1 MNDSSCFHCG
11 DQCTPP
17 VIDHDDKQ
25 FCCHGCKTVYG
36 IISENNLTEFYE
48 IERNSGISQKN
59 NTGLNTDFLLDEQFS
74 KRYITY
80 QDDEKVNTTL
90 HIPEIHCNSCIW
102 LLEKLPELNT
112 HVFSSRVNFLTKELD
127 ISFSTDTDLKSI
139 VELLITLGYTPTFTL
154 ENKKRDDS
162 YMKSLIIRLGVAGFC
177 FGNIML
183 LSFPEYISTEISED
197 FNYLFKRLSI
207 LLSIPVLFYGSDVYL
222 KSAYHAIKNKG
233 VNLDVPISIG
243 IISLYCYSLYQI
255 LVIDGV
261 GYLDSF
267 AGLVFFL
274 LIGRVFQHKT
284 YSHLSFV
291 RDYTSYF
298 PISVT
303 KVNGEKEQSIPF
315 DDIEIGDELLI
326 RNGEII
332 PSDAILMSDT
342 ASLDFSFVTGESN
355 KVSKQQH
362 DKLYAGGKNVGAS
375 FLISVTQNPS
385 KSYFIKLWNNFDKK
399 TKHSFLD
406 EKVEGLSKYF
416 TIIVLAI
423 AFITLGF
430 WWSTS
435 PTIAIKSFVSVLIV
449 ACPCALALSIPFTFG
464 NAIRLMG
471 NVHFYLKNINVIES
485 LNRVSH
491 LVFDKT
497 GTLTDIN
504 QMEVRYEGISLTQSE
519 EEAIAAVCYQSS
531 HPLSVQISTILN
543 KSSQA
548 EISDF
553 QDIKGK
559 GLIAKTAIGEVK
571 IGSSDLVDLPNY
583 ESSSTEV
590 HISISGKYKGKF
602 LFRHEYRSNIQHMM
616 KSLSSYKLSLLSGD
630 QSTEKQFLQTLI
642 GDDIDMHF
650 NKLPHQKK
658 EFIEAEEK
666 QGHTMMI
673 GDGLNDAIAL
683 NESTVGVAVTN
694 DLNQFTPASDIIVK
708 GKSLH
713 KLPQI
718 LKLAKASINITY
730 ICFGISFLYNIV
742 GLSFAVMGNL
752 SPLFSAILMPLSS
765 ISVVLF
771 SILATNL
778 VALRLR

>member
-11 DQCTPP
+11 DLCIPP
-17 VIDHDDKQ
+17 VIEYDEKQ

-36 IISENNLTEFYE
+36 IIAENNLTDFYE
-48 IERNSGISQKN
+48 IERNSGISQRN
-59 NTGLNTDFLLDEQFS
+59 NTELNTDFLMDEQFT

-80 QDDEKVNTTL
+80 QDDEKVNATL

-102 LLEKLPELNT
+102 LLEKLPELSEDI
-112 HVFSSRVNFLTKELD
+112 FSSRVNFLTKELD
-127 ISFSTDTDLKSI
+127 LIFSTKSDLKQ
-139 VELLITLGYTPTFTL
+139 VVDLLINLGYTPTFTL
-154 ENKKRDDS
+154 DNKKHDDS

-183 LSFPEYISTEISED
+183 LSFPEYISTEITSD

-233 VNLDVPISIG
+233 LNLDVPISIG
-243 IISLYCYSLYQI
+243 IASLYCYSLYQI
-255 LVIDGV
+255 LVINGV

-267 AGLVFFL
+267 TGLVFFL
-274 LIGRVFQHKT
+274 LIGRIFQHKT

-303 KVNGEKEQSIPF
+303 KINGETEQSIPF
-315 DDIEIGDELLI
+315 DDIEIGDEILI

-332 PSDAILMSDT
+332 PSDAILMSDG

-355 KVSKQQH
+355 KVSKQKH
-362 DKLYAGGKNVGAS
+362 DKLYAGGKNVGSS
-375 FLISVTQNPS
+375 FLISITESPS

-399 TKHSFLD
+399 VKHSFLD
-406 EKVEGLSKYF
+406 EKVEVLSKYF
-416 TIIVLAI
+416 TIIVLAT
-423 AFITLGF
+423 AFITLVC
-430 WWSTS
+430 WWTIS
-435 PTIAIKSFVSVLIV
+435 PAIAIKSFVSVLIV

-464 NAIRLMG
+464 NTIRLMG

-485 LNRVSH
+485 LNKVSH
-491 LVFDKT
+491 IVFDKT

-504 QMEVRYEGISLTQSE
+504 QMEVRYEGISLTESE
-519 EEAIAAVCYQSS
+519 EKIIATVCYQSS

-543 KSSQA
+543 KSSQT

-553 QDIKGK
+553 QDFKGK
-559 GLIAKTAIGEVK
+559 GLIAQTTIGEVK
-571 IGSSDLVDLPNY
+571 IGSADFVGLTNY

-590 HISISGKYKGKF
+590 HISIGGKYKGKF
-602 LFRHEYRSNIQHMM
+602 LFRHEYRSNIQNMM
-616 KSLSSYKLSLLSGD
+616 KSLETYNLSLLSGD
-630 QSTEKQFLQTLI
+630 QSTEKQFLQKLI

-658 EFIEAEEK
+658 EFIEAEES

-718 LKLAKASINITY
+718 LKLARASINITY
-730 ICFGISFLYNIV
+730 VCFGISFLYNIV

-778 VALRLR
+778 VALRLK